1 MLALR
6 IWSHLLNKSLMKS
19 FTFCAV
25 LFVQYMFIRF
35 TSFMQAIC
43 KKISVKIQ
51 NNSSSL
57 TSCILIY
64 HFDLE
69 TSVMS
74 FSQRYVV
81 SSVHLNNKHDLMIY
95 LDISGLVTYSTK
107 LKLKSNDYEDFL
119 VVVCTHFPVPSRNQV
134 YKIEEN
140 PQWSKKM
147 NSIASSNW
155 CFLTV

>member
-1 MLALR
+1 M
-6 IWSHLLNKSLMKS
+6 
-19 FTFCAV
+19 
-25 LFVQYMFIRF
+25 
-35 TSFMQAIC
+35 
-43 KKISVKIQ
+43 
-51 NNSSSL
+51 
-57 TSCILIY
+57 
-64 HFDLE
+64 
-69 TSVMS
+69 
-74 FSQRYVV
+74 

-119 VVVCTHFPVPSRNQV
+119 VVVCTHFPVSSRNQV